1 VFFVYRG
8 VMTALLERAIA
19 KASALPEKEQEAIGA
34 LILEEIAD
42 IHAYDAL
49 HDRAHSEIAAG
60 HFSTL
65 KSYRSRR
72 GRKAK

>member
-1 VFFVYRG
+1 
-8 VMTALLERAIA
+8 MTALLEKAFER
-19 KASALPEKEQEAIGA
+19 ASALPKKEQEAIGE

-60 HFSTL
+60 KSSTL
-65 KSYRSRR
+65 TAYRARR
-72 GRKAK
+72 RRKVK

>member
-1 VFFVYRG
+1 
-8 VMTALLERAIA
+8 MTALLEKAIE
-19 KASALPEKEQEAIGA
+19 KASALPKKEQEAIGA

-42 IHAYDAL
+42 INAYDAL

-60 HFSTL
+60 QFSTL
-65 KSYRSRR
+65 TTYRSRR

>member
-1 VFFVYRG
+1 MYCSI
-8 VMTALLERAIA
+8 MTALLEKAFEQ
-19 KASALPEKEQEAIGA
+19 ASALPKKEQEAIGE
-34 LILEEIAD
+34 LILDEIAD

-60 HFSTL
+60 QSSTL
-65 KSYRSRR
+65 TAYRARR

>member
-1 VFFVYRG
+1 VYCLT
-8 VMTALLERAIA
+8 VTALLEKAFER
-19 KASALPEKEQEAIGA
+19 ASALPKREQEAIGM
-34 LILEEIAD
+34 LVLEEIAD

-60 HFSTL
+60 QSSTL
-65 KSYRSRR
+65 TAYRARR

>member
-1 VFFVYRG
+1 MYRLT
-8 VMTALLERAIA
+8 MTALLEE
-19 KASALPEKEQEAIGA
+19 ASALPKKEQEAIGE
-34 LILEEIAD
+34 LILEEISD

-60 HFSTL
+60 QFSTL
-65 KSYRSRR
+65 TTYRARR

>member
-1 VFFVYRG
+1 MYCSI
-8 VMTALLERAIA
+8 MTALLEKAFEQ
-19 KASALPEKEQEAIGA
+19 ASALPKKEQEAIGE

-60 HFSTL
+60 QSSTL
-65 KSYRSRR
+65 TAYRARR

>member
-1 VFFVYRG
+1 
-8 VMTALLERAIA
+8 MTALLEKAFEQ
-19 KASALPEKEQEAIGA
+19 ASALPKKEQEAIGE

-49 HDRAHSEIAAG
+49 HDRAHSEIADG
-60 HFSTL
+60 QSSTL
-65 KSYRSRR
+65 TAYRARR

>member
-1 VFFVYRG
+1 MYCSI
-8 VMTALLERAIA
+8 MTALLEKAFER
-19 KASALPEKEQEAIGA
+19 ASALPKKEQEAIGE

-60 HFSTL
+60 QSSTL
-65 KSYRSRR
+65 TAYRARR
-72 GRKAK
+72 KRKVK

>member
-1 VFFVYRG
+1 MYCSI
-8 VMTALLERAIA
+8 MTALLEKAFER
-19 KASALPEKEQEAIGA
+19 ASALPKKEQEAIGE

-60 HFSTL
+60 QSSTL
-65 KSYRSRR
+65 TAYRARR
-72 GRKAK
+72 RRRAK

>member
-1 VFFVYRG
+1 VYRLT
-8 VMTALLERAIA
+8 MTALLEKAIEQ
-19 KASALPEKEQEAIGA
+19 ASALPKKEQEAIGI
-34 LILEEIAD
+34 LVLEEIAD

-60 HFSTL
+60 QFSTL
-65 KSYRSRR
+65 TTYRARR

>member
-1 VFFVYRG
+1 MYCSI
-8 VMTALLERAIA
+8 MTALLEKAFER
-19 KASALPEKEQEAIGA
+19 ASALPKKEQEAIGE

-60 HFSTL
+60 QFSTL
-65 KSYRSRR
+65 TTYRARR

>member
-1 VFFVYRG
+1 
-8 VMTALLERAIA
+8 MTALLEKVIE
-19 KASALPEKEQEAIGA
+19 KASALPKKEQEAIGV

-49 HDRAHSEIAAG
+49 HDRAHAEIAAG
-60 HFSTL
+60 QSSTL
-65 KSYRSRR
+65 TTYRARR

>member
-1 VFFVYRG
+1 
-8 VMTALLERAIA
+8 MTALLEKAIER
-19 KASALPEKEQEAIGA
+19 ASALPKKEQEAIGI
-34 LILEEIAD
+34 LVLEEIAD

-60 HFSTL
+60 QFSTL
-65 KSYRSRR
+65 TTYRARR

>member
-1 VFFVYRG
+1 
-8 VMTALLERAIA
+8 MTALLEKAIERA
-19 KASALPEKEQEAIGA
+19 STLPKKEQEAIGE
-34 LILEEIAD
+34 LILEEISD

-60 HFSTL
+60 QFSTL
-65 KSYRSRR
+65 TTYRARR